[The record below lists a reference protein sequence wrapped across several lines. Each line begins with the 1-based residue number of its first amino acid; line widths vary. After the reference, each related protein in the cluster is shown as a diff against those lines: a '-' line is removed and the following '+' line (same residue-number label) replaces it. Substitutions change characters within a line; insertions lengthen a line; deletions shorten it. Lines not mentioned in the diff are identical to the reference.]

1 MDFIIYKQYFFLS
14 TNDEVSGVEETENQ
28 NENNSEIGKFMSSYV
43 YAFMGLNFRRIKF
56 RGHSNPQSFKL
67 I

>member
-1 MDFIIYKQYFFLS
+1 MKLKRQ
-14 TNDEVSGVEETENQ
+14 NQ
-28 NENNSEIGKFMSSYV
+28 NENNSEIGKCMSSYV
-43 YAFMGLNFRRIKF
+43 YAFMGLNFREIKF